1 LLGVVATLG
10 EECLGVPAHGLNEQL
25 LRQSIMISG
34 GTNEIQ
40 RNVIAPKGRRTFRR
54 DNRFTDSTGR
64 MAMDE
69 ETAGT
74 AFDIPRGELRE
85 ERLLRAS
92 VSEFAAIVCGA
103 LIDRNEH
110 GSAQAADGK
119 PEL

>member
-1 LLGVVATLG
+1 
-10 EECLGVPAHGLNEQL
+10 
-25 LRQSIMISG
+25 
-34 GTNEIQ
+34 
-40 RNVIAPKGRRTFRR
+40 
-54 DNRFTDSTGR
+54 
-64 MAMDE
+64 MDE

-92 VSEFAAIVCGA
+92 VSEFAAIECGA